1 MFSFRQNECE
11 NAIDLFDQA
20 IQLNPYYASAY
31 NSKAISLDKLKR
43 HEEALVCYDKALE
56 LEPTNAA
63 MLTNKGVCLNNLKR
77 KSEAIEC
84 LNKALDLEPQDVDAF
99 LIKQH
104 LVFNSSTTATPKI

>member
-1 MFSFRQNECE
+1 MFSFQQNEYE

-20 IQLNPYYASAY
+20 IRLNPYYASAY

-43 HEEALVCYDKALE
+43 HEEALVCYEKALE
-56 LEPTNAA
+56 LEPNNTA

-84 LNKALDLEPQDVDAF
+84 LNKALDFEPQDVDAY

-104 LVFNSSTTATPKI
+104 LVFTNT